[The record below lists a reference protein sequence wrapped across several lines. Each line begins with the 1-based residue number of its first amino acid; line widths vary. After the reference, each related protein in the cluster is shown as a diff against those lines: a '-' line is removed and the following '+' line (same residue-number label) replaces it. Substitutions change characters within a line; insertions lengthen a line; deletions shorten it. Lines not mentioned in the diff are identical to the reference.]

1 MSRFTGVKI
10 LTWAAMDNH
19 FHLLLKV
26 PEKAGFLKKFEEDA
40 VDKDG
45 EVVTGEERLLKH
57 LRKLYSEKYVEQVRR
72 EIVAMREKGMEENI
86 TQFLNK
92 YKRRFCDLSLF
103 MKEVKERFSRWY
115 NQNHD
120 WKGAVWMNRFKSVM
134 VEDGNALRTMSAY
147 IDLNAVRAGIVE
159 DPKDYRWCG
168 YAEAVAGSKV
178 ARYGLCE
185 VMQQPRET
193 WMDREVE
200 KVNPETEER
209 ETVVKRGSG
218 GWYRCWLMRDG
229 KEVDVDE
236 KSQQYGVKAKTGIPK
251 EIAEDSL
258 AREGVLTMPE
268 ILRTKIRYF
277 TEGIALGGQEFVEE
291 WYEKNRSH
299 YSPRGK
305 QGRRK
310 YL

>member
-1 MSRFTGVKI
+1 
-10 LTWAAMDNH
+10 
-19 FHLLLKV
+19 
-26 PEKAGFLKKFEEDA
+26 
-40 VDKDG
+40 
-45 EVVTGEERLLKH
+45 
-57 LRKLYSEKYVEQVRR
+57 
-72 EIVAMREKGMEENI
+72 
-86 TQFLNK
+86 
-92 YKRRFCDLSLF
+92 

-120 WKGAVWMNRFKSVM
+120 RKGAVWMNRFKSVM

-147 IDLNAVRAGIVE
+147 IDLNAVRAGIVD

-185 VMQQPRET
+185 VMQQPRES

-200 KVNPETEER
+200 KVNPETEKR

-236 KSQQYGVKAKTGIPK
+236 KSQQYGVKAKNGIPK

-291 WYEKNRSH
+291 WYEKNRIH
-299 YSPRGK
+299 YSPAREKGAK
-305 QGRRK
+305 QVPLKMILANLPKQTGNQTGSVEPRK
-310 YL
+310 ADNPSRQNLQTPEKMQNDITELKIFDEQMLDWDIQEILSNLHTLKGVLPIANLIESP

>member
-1 MSRFTGVKI
+1 MSAYRHTINQLNDDVLGLNSLKGLDRDTEFFGGYAGMIFKPWSGGQHRIVGGDHGSYCYHAMSRTAGGIKLFGDIEKEALRKIFRKMSRFTGVKI

-45 EVVTGEERLLKH
+45 EVITGEERLLKH
-57 LRKLYSEKYVEQVRR
+57 LRKLYSEKYVEQMRR
-72 EIVAMREKGMEENI
+72 EIAAMREKGMEENI

-178 ARYGLCE
+178 ARGMGC
-185 VMQQPRET
+185 VR
-193 WMDREVE
+193 
-200 KVNPETEER
+200 
-209 ETVVKRGSG
+209 
-218 GWYRCWLMRDG
+218 
-229 KEVDVDE
+229 
-236 KSQQYGVKAKTGIPK
+236 
-251 EIAEDSL
+251 
-258 AREGVLTMPE
+258 
-268 ILRTKIRYF
+268 
-277 TEGIALGGQEFVEE
+277 
-291 WYEKNRSH
+291 
-299 YSPRGK
+299 
-305 QGRRK
+305 
-310 YL
+310 